1 MHHFLPTIKILSF
14 QGLIYPGLHCL
25 VARWSPP
32 DEKGKF
38 ISALLGGLLGTVFTW
53 SSLGIVIE
61 NFGWKYGFYIP
72 AVISLILTFLW
83 YMIVAD
89 SPEVH
94 PTISKEEREMIQ
106 KSLGGS
112 VSTKKQFPPLGKI
125 LTSIPFLALLL
136 LHYGSLWGLFFLMN
150 AAPLFMVQALN
161 FNLAKAG
168 VLAALPPLARLLAG
182 FAFGAIGDLIRR
194 KNITTVTTVRKSFCL
209 FCKLTLNLC
218 QLVLTC

>member
-1 MHHFLPTIKILSF
+1 M
-14 QGLIYPGLHCL
+14 

-53 SSLGIVIE
+53 STLGIVIE
-61 NFGWKYGFYIP
+61 TFGWKYGFYIP
-72 AVISLILTFLW
+72 AVIALILTFLW

-94 PTISKEEREMIQ
+94 PTITKVERELIQ

-150 AAPLFMVQALN
+150 AAPMFMVQALN
-161 FNLAKAG
+161 FNLSKAG

-182 FAFGAIGDLIRR
+182 FAFGAVGDRIRR
-194 KNITTVTTVRKSFCL
+194 KNILSVTTVRKSFCL
-209 FCKLTLNLC
+209 FCKLSSISIKFVPVSLD
-218 QLVLTC
+218 

>member
-1 MHHFLPTIKILSF
+1 M
-14 QGLIYPGLHCL
+14 

-53 SSLGIVIE
+53 MTLGIIIQ
-61 NFGWKYGFYIP
+61 NFGWKFGFYIP
-72 AVISLILTFLW
+72 SVIALILTFLW
-83 YMIVAD
+83 YMLVAD

-94 PTISKEEREMIQ
+94 PTISKDEREFIQ
-106 KSLGGS
+106 KSLGNS
-112 VSTKKQFPPLGKI
+112 VSKEKQFPPIGKI
-125 LTSIPFLALLL
+125 LTSIPFLALAL

-150 AAPLFMVQALN
+150 AAPMFMVQALN

-182 FAFGAIGDLIRR
+182 FAFGALGDRIRR
-194 KNITTVTTVRKSFCL
+194 KNTLSVTTVRKSFCL
-209 FCKLTLNLC
+209 FCKLAII
-218 QLVLTC
+218 